1 MSVAMPPGHDGL
13 FYFGYYVLRFCLKVS
28 DSPELELQKSSCHV
42 GARKTNLGLLEE
54 QQVPLTAEP
63 SLSPNDGLTLIP
75 LKP

>member
-1 MSVAMPPGHDGL
+1 M
-13 FYFGYYVLRFCLKVS
+13 S

-63 SLSPNDGLTLIP
+63 SLSPHDGLTRIP
-75 LKP
+75 LKPQSKISFLSYISFGPVFYIKAVKSN